1 MSRKASIFNNDVLAG
16 TLEKTDS
23 REYVFRYDELY
34 FNDPEKPAISLT
46 LPKHQQEYRSKTL
59 FPFFY
64 GLLSEGSNKLIQCR
78 LLRIDENDHFSLLL
92 STAGYDP
99 IGSITVKEILS

>member
-1 MSRKASIFNNDVLAG
+1 MSRKASIYNNDVLAG

-34 FNDPEKPAISLT
+34 FNDPEKSAISLT
-46 LPKHQQEYRSKTL
+46 LPKHQQEYHSKTL

-64 GLLSEGSNKLIQCR
+64 GLLSEGSNKQVQCR

-99 IGSITVKEILS
+99 IGSITVKEILP

>member
-1 MSRKASIFNNDVLAG
+1 MSKKASIFNNDVLAG

-23 REYVFRYDELY
+23 REYVFRYDERY
-34 FNDPEKPAISLT
+34 FHDPEKAAISLT
-46 LPKHQQEYRSKTL
+46 LPKQQQEYRSKTL

-64 GLLSEGSNKLIQCR
+64 GLLSEGSNKQLQCR

-99 IGSITVKEILS
+99 IGSITVKEITQ